1 MTTRRTKP
9 EHTNR
14 PFNFDW
20 YDSPERFGINMSKVC
35 NVTGISELLDINPDK
50 LRSLLRRDANAPVP
64 YVSNY
69 LTTPVYYREEME
81 DWLYKLGMIVELES
95 VRKDYAALAIV
106 ETLDNSEKYVYP
118 LQIMEM
124 ARKTKEM
131 TE

>member
-1 MTTRRTKP
+1 MTARRTKP

-81 DWLYKLGMIVELES
+81 EWLYNLGMIVELDS

>member
-1 MTTRRTKP
+1 M
-9 EHTNR
+9 
-14 PFNFDW
+14 
-20 YDSPERFGINMSKVC
+20 
-35 NVTGISELLDINPDK
+35 
-50 LRSLLRRDANAPVP
+50 
-64 YVSNY
+64 SNY

-81 DWLYKLGMIVELES
+81 DWLYKLGMIVELDS